1 MTNREHIKKRKIQ
14 MAFEAI
20 SIEGGLLSP
29 EWFSKIAHLQSDSQ
43 KDADYKIPKG
53 LNLRDEI
60 GRYYRIAQGLWLDSQ
75 LHQDESKFVS
85 EFLKKCLGFEDLIS
99 ATPLTVDDR
108 IYPITHY
115 ASEGKIPVVLST
127 KAEGFNSLSARFGDE
142 HRRRSAFGLVQ
153 EYLNASDE
161 VLWGIVSQGESLRIL
176 RDNSSLTKP
185 AW

>member
-1 MTNREHIKKRKIQ
+1 

-43 KDADYKIPKG
+43 KDVDYKIPKG

-99 ATPLTVDDR
+99 ARPVTVDDR

-127 KAEGFNSLSARFGDE
+127 KADGFNSLLLDLE
-142 HRRRSAFGLVQ
+142 MNTT
-153 EYLNASDE
+153 EE
-161 VLWGIVSQGESLRIL
+161 VLSGWYKNISMLQTKFSGASSHKVSL
-176 RDNSSLTKP
+176 
-185 AW
+185 